1 MITDSN
7 NTVVIRNNRD
17 SLQNKLD
24 ELSEVH
30 ETLQQ
35 IKEDCSTEANLFE
48 NIEADHQ
55 KIIIYYAN
63 YAPSE
68 ICSEAVWTIFA

>member
-24 ELSEVH
+24 ELSEVL

-48 NIEADHQ
+48 NIEA
-55 KIIIYYAN
+55 
-63 YAPSE
+63 S
-68 ICSEAVWTIFA
+68 